1 MLVYNALRT
10 PDGTVIESRHRHD
23 YVTYDDANGKSYM
36 VDGGLD
42 YLRRSANGDEVDLS
56 VSLDQGILV
65 AREALSWGSNGK
77 NGDEPLR
84 LIKLSKM
91 TNNHIKACLKTQTN
105 IHLNIKLA
113 MQQELDYRNKLG
125 IVKDEEHV

>member
-10 PDGTVIESRHRHD
+10 PDGTVIESLHRHD

-36 VDGGLD
+36 VDGGLN

-56 VSLDQGILV
+56 VSLDQGILA

-84 LIKLSKM
+84 LIKLCKM
-91 TNNHIKACLKTQTN
+91 TNNHIKACLKTQFN
-105 IHLNIKLA
+105 MHPNIKLA

-125 IVKDEEHV
+125 IVLEDV

>member
-10 PDGTVIESRHRHD
+10 PDGTVIESLHRHD
-23 YVTYDDANGKSYM
+23 YVTYDDVNGKFYM

-56 VSLDQGILV
+56 VSLDQGILA
-65 AREALSWGSNGK
+65 AREAVSLGSYGK

-84 LIKLSKM
+84 QIKLCKM
-91 TNNHIKACLKTQTN
+91 TNNHVKACLKTQL
-105 IHLNIKLA
+105 HMHPNIKLA
-113 MQQELDYRNKLG
+113 MQQELDYRNTLG
-125 IVKDEEHV
+125 IVLEN

>member
-56 VSLDQGILV
+56 VSLDQGILA
-65 AREALSWGSNGK
+65 AREAASWGSYGK

-84 LIKLSKM
+84 QIKLCKM
-91 TNNHIKACLKTQTN
+91 TNNHVKACLKTQL
-105 IHLNIKLA
+105 HMHPNIKLA
-113 MQQELDYRNKLG
+113 MQQELDYRNTLG
-125 IVKDEEHV
+125 IVLEDV

>member
-10 PDGTVIESRHRHD
+10 PDGTVIESLHRHD
-23 YVTYDDANGKSYM
+23 YVTYDDANGKFYM

-56 VSLDQGILV
+56 VSLDQGILA
-65 AREALSWGSNGK
+65 AREAASWGSYGK

-84 LIKLSKM
+84 LIKLCKM

-105 IHLNIKLA
+105 MHPNIKLA

-125 IVKDEEHV
+125 LVLEDV

>member
-10 PDGTVIESRHRHD
+10 PDGTVIESRYRHD
-23 YVTYDDANGKSYM
+23 CVTHNDVNGKFYM
-36 VDGGLD
+36 VDGGLN
-42 YLRRSANGDEVDLS
+42 YLRRSVNGDEVDLS
-56 VSLDQGILV
+56 VSLDQGILAV
-65 AREALSWGSNGK
+65 REVLSWGSYGK
-77 NGDEPLR
+77 NGDKPFR
-84 LIKLSKM
+84 LIKLCKM